1 MISYLPSPHPTLQTI
16 EIKLRFWLTEYNPQI
31 WSDFSEISEVLST
44 RSDDPQGVL
53 EMVKISV
60 GLALEL
66 RESPMSDEM
75 KKVCLEGVREEAL
88 KRIVLKGDEDVLLFN
103 PFMTKFQE
111 SLR

>member
-1 MISYLPSPHPTLQTI
+1 
-16 EIKLRFWLTEYNPQI
+16 
-31 WSDFSEISEVLST
+31 
-44 RSDDPQGVL
+44 
-53 EMVKISV
+53 MVKISV

-75 KKVCLEGVREEAL
+75 KKACLERVREEAL
-88 KRIVLKGDEDVLLFN
+88 KRIVWKGDEGVLSFN